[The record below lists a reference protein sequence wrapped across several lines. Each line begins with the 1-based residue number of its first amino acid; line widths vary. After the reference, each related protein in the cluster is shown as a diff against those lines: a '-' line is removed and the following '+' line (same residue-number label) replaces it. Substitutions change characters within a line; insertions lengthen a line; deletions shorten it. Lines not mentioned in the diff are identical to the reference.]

1 MKNINYIL
9 MHPSFSQTTLRPIGR
24 PLAIQHYTLRL
35 MDKEKKSSVVRTIKH
50 KFLKDHTIPA
60 NHF

>member
-1 MKNINYIL
+1 

-35 MDKEKKSSVVRTIKH
+35 MDKEKKLNVVRTIKH
-50 KFLKDHTIPA
+50 KLLKDHTIPA